1 MPPKKKDYTEADLRR
16 QAMAAK
22 HLLGDLQGDGEEIEG
37 NLRHDTIEGETNFFE
52 TVEIALQRILDYAVV
67 SDGCAAA
74 IERLQKRKE
83 RAEKSA
89 ERMRGAIDQAFQ
101 IAELETGHD
110 FGIATVSPKKIPPK
124 LLVIEES
131 EIPSRFFKEPEPPA
145 PKLDRKALLDA
156 LKERQKALES
166 SADGKDV
173 PPAIPG
179 AELSNG
185 GQTVQ
190 IRWA

>member
-22 HLLGDLQGDGEEIEG
+22 SLFAELKDDEGEVEDDLH
-37 NLRHDTIEGETNFFE
+37 HDTIEGETNFFE
-52 TVEIALQRILDYAVV
+52 MVEVALRQIIDHGVV
-67 SDGCAAA
+67 VDGCAAA
-74 IERLQKRKE
+74 IERLQKRQD
-83 RAEKSA
+83 RAKKSA
-89 ERMRGAIDQAFQ
+89 ERLRGAIDQAFQ

-124 LLVIEES
+124 LIVSEES
-131 EIPSRFFKEPEPPA
+131 EIPSRFFVPQD
-145 PKLDRKALLDA
+145 PKLDRKALTDA
-156 LKERQKALES
+156 VKALGEGES
-166 SADGKDV
+166 
-173 PPAIPG
+173 IPG
-179 AELSNG
+179 ATMSNG